1 MISPNIRVDEMLSR
15 QSTMMESIDHCIL
28 DCLLNTSDCLIVIK
42 FMLVIIKTLIIRLLL
57 SNTIM
62 LYCV

>member
-15 QSTMMESIDHCIL
+15 QSTMMESIDHCI

-42 FMLVIIKTLIIRLLL
+42 LIL
-57 SNTIM
+57 
-62 LYCV
+62 C